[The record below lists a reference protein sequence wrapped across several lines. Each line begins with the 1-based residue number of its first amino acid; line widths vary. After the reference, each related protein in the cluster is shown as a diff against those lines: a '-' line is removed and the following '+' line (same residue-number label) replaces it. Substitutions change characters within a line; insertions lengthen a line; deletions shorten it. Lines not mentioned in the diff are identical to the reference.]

1 MESETSE
8 PCAHCEREYEF
19 PLGVTVLAFVVFML
33 FLGVMSWQAGF
44 NVSGPA
50 IGFSLAVSGFN
61 LGKFYTNR
69 ENRAEKREMQA
80 SLREMRK
87 TNDAA
92 RRRPTSEALYED
104 VAFSAEDVVRNAR
117 IRDPDAENPTFNVP
131 QDSMLVLE
139 DMVKTLRKSQE
150 LKA

>member
-1 MESETSE
+1 MTTDLETSE

-19 PLGVTVLAFVVFML
+19 PLGVLVLAFVVFMV

-44 NVSGPA
+44 GMAGPA
-50 IGFSLAVSGFN
+50 IGFSLGVSGFN
-61 LGKFYTNR
+61 VGKFYTNR
-69 ENRAEKREMQA
+69 ENRYESRE
-80 SLREMRK
+80 LRAQLR
-87 TNDAA
+87 TVQ
-92 RRRPTSEALYED
+92 RRNRPTSEALYED

-117 IRDPDAENPTFNVP
+117 IKDPDAENPTFNVP